1 MLRPYSDREPRLPA
15 RPRRR
20 EALRAAAGPRA
31 RGGRSGRGA
40 RRAPR
45 TRGGARRHA
54 ATGPAGAAG
63 ASGGAAG
70 RAPAPGGAR
79 ARGRA
84 GAVRGGRRA
93 AASGPRGR
101 RRGRCGPRDSAAG
114 ATGRVAAMGRGRR
127 APQGGTR
134 SHPGPGR
141 VGRPHH
147 MSSGDDIQLVTFR
160 VAGQDFAFNIF
171 QVERILRYEAPAPLP
186 KAPEFLEGVLQYQG
200 TAIPLID
207 FRKRL
212 SVPAPLR
219 DDTRTIILD
228 WDGGK
233 LGVVV
238 DAVTEV
244 MQVAATDVTQPH
256 SIVRGLAAEYI
267 TGLVVKDKRTIVV
280 LNTGK
285 LLASKEKI
293 ALQAAVK
300 TTAEAKV

>member
-1 MLRPYSDREPRLPA
+1 
-15 RPRRR
+15 
-20 EALRAAAGPRA
+20 
-31 RGGRSGRGA
+31 
-40 RRAPR
+40 
-45 TRGGARRHA
+45 
-54 ATGPAGAAG
+54 
-63 ASGGAAG
+63 
-70 RAPAPGGAR
+70 
-79 ARGRA
+79 
-84 GAVRGGRRA
+84 
-93 AASGPRGR
+93 
-101 RRGRCGPRDSAAG
+101 
-114 ATGRVAAMGRGRR
+114 
-127 APQGGTR
+127 
-134 SHPGPGR
+134 
-141 VGRPHH
+141 

-207 FRKRL
+207 LRKRL

-244 MQVAATDVTQPH
+244 LQVAATEITQPH
-256 SIVRGLAAEYI
+256 SIVRGLAADYI
-267 TGLVVKDKRTIVV
+267 TGLVVQGQRTIVV

-300 TTAEAKV
+300 ATAEAKA